1 MKISSA
7 EFWAAATKLQEIPAA
22 RRPEIA
28 VAGRS
33 NVGKSSLINALTR
46 RKRLARTSQTP
57 GCTRGIIFF
66 DINEK
71 FTLVDLP
78 GYGWAQRSR
87 GERAGWKRLVEGYLA
102 ERDELAGVALLVDVR
117 RGPEEEE
124 QQLAEY
130 LDVRGIMRAWILTKC
145 DKLKR
150 SKLTTRLA
158 ELDEEL
164 AGDTLIV
171 TSAQT
176 GAGIDAVHYW
186 MDGSLK
192 THRGRSG

>member
-1 MKISSA
+1 VKILSA
-7 EFWAAATKLQEIPAA
+7 EFWAAASVLQELPAA
-22 RRPEIA
+22 KHPEIA

-87 GERAGWKRLVEGYLA
+87 GEREGWKHLVEGYLA
-102 ERDELAGVALLVDVR
+102 GRSALVGVAILVDLR
-117 RGPEEEE
+117 RGPQSEEA
-124 QQLAEY
+124 QLAAY
-130 LDVRGIMRAWILTKC
+130 LDALEIPRVWILTKC

-150 SKLTTRLA
+150 SKLAARLA
-158 ELDEEL
+158 ELEEEL
-164 AGDTLIV
+164 AGGALIA
-171 TSAQT
+171 TSAHT
-176 GAGIDAVHYW
+176 GAGIDAVRYW
-186 MDGSLK
+186 MGNALTSR
-192 THRGRSG
+192 RGRGD

>member
-1 MKISSA
+1 VKISSA
-7 EFWAAATKLQEIPAA
+7 EFWAAATQLQEIPAA

-87 GERAGWKRLVEGYLA
+87 GERAGWKRLVEGYLG
-102 ERDELAGVALLVDVR
+102 ERAALAGVAILVDVR
-117 RGPEEEE
+117 RGPEQEE
-124 QQLAEY
+124 QQLAAY
-130 LDVRGIMRAWILTKC
+130 LDARAIERAWILTKC

-150 SKLTTRLA
+150 SKLAARLA
-158 ELDEEL
+158 ELEEEL
-164 AGDTLIV
+164 RGDTMIV
-171 TSAQT
+171 SSAHS
-176 GAGIDAVHYW
+176 GAGIEAVRHW
-186 MDGSLK
+186 MDGSLQA
-192 THRGRSG
+192 HRGRGD